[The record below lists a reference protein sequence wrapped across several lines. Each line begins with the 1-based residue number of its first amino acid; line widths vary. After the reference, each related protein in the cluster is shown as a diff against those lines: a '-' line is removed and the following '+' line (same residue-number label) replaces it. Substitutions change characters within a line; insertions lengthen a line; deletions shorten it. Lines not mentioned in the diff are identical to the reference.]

1 MIPIKACPPVANYF
15 YQVQKILCEF
25 DIRQLFFMTHLYIRN
40 MCCSRCIRIVEAMFS
55 QTKYKPSSVKV
66 GEMVMHKKISEEDVQ
81 NIEAI
86 LNTENF
92 SITTRHADKMVVR
105 IHALLCQ
112 YVRENMNKDANS
124 TTLSIFLEKQLH
136 RSYFH
141 LSKLFSSEAG
151 ITIERYFLLLKMERA
166 KELLIEGVET
176 ISSIAYELGYSTSQI
191 FSTQF
196 KKETGKTPTQYRLN
210 PVPHRTHW
218 DEILPQH
225 FKQNK

>member
-1 MIPIKACPPVANYF
+1 
-15 YQVQKILCEF
+15 
-25 DIRQLFFMTHLYIRN
+25 MTHLYIRN
-40 MCCSRCIRIVEAMFS
+40 MCCSRCIRIVEAMFRET
-55 QTKYKPSSVKV
+55 QYKLSSVKV
-66 GEMVMHKKISEEDVQ
+66 GEIVIHKKTSEGDLQ
-81 NIEAI
+81 NIEAL

-92 SITTRHADKMVVR
+92 SIADRHAEKMVVK

-112 YVRENMNKDANS
+112 YVRENLSKSTNS
-124 TTLSIFLEKQLH
+124 ATISVFLEKQLH

-166 KELLIEGVET
+166 KELLIEGGET

-196 KKETGKTPTQYRLN
+196 KKETGGKTPTQYRLN